1 MLPSTIAE
9 GTLPS
14 YIALSLHHI
23 HCAFD
28 FIAHIGVYSDY
39 IGKYT
44 ASISNVL
51 GDSRGMT
58 AWVRANLKR
67 AARLAEFELIAR
79 LQQHVYQTS
88 TAMLLN

>member
-28 FIAHIGVYSDY
+28 FIAHIGVYSES

-44 ASISNVL
+44 AFISNVL
-51 GDSRGMT
+51 SDSRGMT
-58 AWVRANLKR
+58 AWGRANLKR
-67 AARLAEFELIAR
+67 AARLAEFELIAHLR
-79 LQQHVYQTS
+79 QRVYS
-88 TAMLLN
+88 NTAH